1 MARNND
7 YPSSGSRPRNML
19 RALLVIL
26 IVCIVG
32 VLLFRK
38 FVAPPG
44 YTSVPKEYQVNYV
57 PSDFRMPIDEERA
70 LSVLSDPNNNR
81 RGFDELVYE
90 VNMSILQH
98 VGRRMNLN
106 DEDLSRLQ
114 DEYEKHHPYLRGL
127 YFNDFIQLRDTTS
140 QLYETWYENEGG
152 SAIEALRE
160 VAGKYTC
167 FLVTQVIT
175 TLVPVKGQS
184 IYAKGQEVNTPCGVA
199 MQEAL
204 NPMLKRLEERAAVQD
219 FSRSRGLL
227 QEKVERVIAELA
239 TMEVRDKKG
248 LNKNLQT
255 RFLGFSVS
263 SSDIEVSAISIL
275 KVGFRLNEY
284 FDIGLNA
291 KQGLVTITLP
301 EPVILSHEVFPK
313 IDKLDIGWMREVQ
326 SVDLNKNFDVLRRE
340 FRREALESDIMDDAK
355 SQAIDLMNTMFD
367 PVIKGINSRYNLRV
381 RFKEVESAYPE
392 PETDYAADNQYQD

>member
-7 YPSSGSRPRNML
+7 YPSSGGGPRRIL

-26 IVCIVG
+26 ILAIVG

-38 FVAPPG
+38 YVSPPG
-44 YTSVPKEYQVNYV
+44 YSNVPKEYQVEYV
-57 PSDFRMPIDEERA
+57 PSDFRVPIDEERA
-70 LSVLSDPNNNR
+70 LSILSDPNNNR
-81 RGFDELVYE
+81 RGFDELVYD

-98 VGRRMNLN
+98 VGRRMNLS
-106 DEDLSRLQ
+106 DSDMGRLQ
-114 DEYEKHHPYLRGL
+114 EEYEQHHPYLREL
-127 YFNDFIQLRDTTS
+127 YFNDFVQLRDTTS

-152 SAIEALRE
+152 GAIEALRE

-184 IYAKGQEVNTPCGVA
+184 IYAKGQDVNTPCGVA

-227 QEKVERVIAELA
+227 QEKIERVIAELA

-284 FDIGLNA
+284 FDIGLNS
-291 KQGLVTITLP
+291 KQGIVTITLP

-313 IDKLDIGWMREVQ
+313 IDKLDIGWMREVE
-326 SVDLNKNFDVLRRE
+326 SIDLNKNFDVLRRE
-340 FRREALESDIMDDAK
+340 FRREAQESDIMEKAK
-355 SQAIDLMNTMFD
+355 SQAIDLMNTMFS
-367 PVIKGINSRYNLRV
+367 PVIQGMNPRYQLRV
-381 RFKEVESAYPE
+381 KFKEAEPAYPRPDE
-392 PETDYAADNQYQD
+392 DYSAENRFQD

>member
-1 MARNND
+1 MARKND
-7 YPSSGSRPRNML
+7 YPSSGNRPRNML

-44 YTSVPKEYQVNYV
+44 YTNVPKEYQVNYV
-57 PSDFRMPIDEERA
+57 PADFRMPVDEERA
-70 LSVLSDPNNNR
+70 LSILSDPNRNR
-81 RGFDELVYE
+81 RGFDELVYD
-90 VNMSILQH
+90 VNLSILQH
-98 VGRRMNLN
+98 VGRRMNLT
-106 DEDLSRLQ
+106 DEDMSRLQ
-114 DEYEKHHPYLRGL
+114 EEYEKHHPYLRGL
-127 YFNDFIQLRDTTS
+127 YFNDFVQLRDTTS
-140 QLYETWYENEGG
+140 QLYETWYDNEGG
-152 SAIEALRE
+152 GAIEALRE

-175 TLVPVKGQS
+175 NLVPVKGQS
-184 IYAKGQEVNTPCGVA
+184 IYAKGKEVNTPCGVA

-227 QEKVERVIAELA
+227 QEKVEKVIAELA

-284 FDIGLNA
+284 FDISLNS
-291 KQGLVTITLP
+291 KQGIVNITLP

-340 FRREALESDIMDDAK
+340 FRREALESDIMDSAK

-367 PVIKGINSRYNLRV
+367 PVVKGINSRYNLRV
-381 RFKEVESAYPE
+381 RFKEVEPAYPE
-392 PETDYAADNQYQD
+392 PAPDYSAENRYQD